1 MGTKSVKRVWQCG
14 LILLSLCIMAVVSLV
29 TLTYSSNVLVEQAD
43 KALHQWQIG
52 DKEGAKN
59 ETKNLHSLWEE
70 KYKLLAMLVEQQKLA
85 DIHSAI
91 SRVMPYI
98 EYDNDEAA
106 AELEQIVFQLELL
119 RKNEMP
125 TLYNIF

>member
-1 MGTKSVKRVWQCG
+1 MKRLWQCG
-14 LILLSLCIMAVVSLV
+14 LILLLLCIMAAASLI
-29 TLTYSSNVLVEQAD
+29 TLTYSSKVLVEQTD
-43 KALHQWQIG
+43 RALHQWQVG
-52 DKEGAKN
+52 DKEGAIT
-59 ETKNLHSLWEE
+59 ETKALHDLWEE

-91 SRVMPYI
+91 SRVLPYI

-106 AELEQIVFQLELL
+106 AELAQISFQLELL